1 MEEVTWQ
8 ITQNS
13 VNDRMIESSLIHRFS
28 GSKKFRKRTKL
39 FNNWLEK
46 HRTLKSYKEYVDM
59 KQLINQNKSKDLLTE
74 DDDSYGEEDYSI
86 KHRNIYKSKIKKP
99 KNEIYNNKNIITST
113 PKKIRTQE
121 NEISFTDSYSHQMNK
136 KKTKRRSNILQDK
149 YHDNLQN
156 TDVPV
161 KKKQVIDLQCLKE
174 TEKTQ
179 LIDNKE
185 KSSNFLQTY
194 DDSTVIKKRKKS
206 TEEFFNRKRNNSSM
220 DNKETS
226 KRISDLKCLENN
238 DILIHDE
245 NQKSIDHPKISKIV
259 NHIQEDVSQNPNDI
273 RQITED
279 INITPKKQKIGTYN
293 SDISCDSIDLF
304 DIKSNKVKN
313 DICLLNSFAERTQK
327 SLPRITSTEI
337 INIKY
342 KKINNEGSY
351 TNLSNE
357 SYNSAKLLENNSFLE
372 PFEYEKEAEEE
383 EESQDSLIYVD
394 SMNSSILSPSE
405 KRLRQI
411 KNLNLTMESTS
422 SEDENLNEEIL
433 FNNSNCTIFKKIMT
447 CNKKSNLTIDNTSS
461 EDEMLQQQNSN
472 EKICVD
478 SPKCISKKT
487 TWSKLKLKKSSKIDH
502 KSDQSIFNIQNK
514 NNSISHNNSIN
525 HYSDDNNEYTTEPR
539 ETDISKNYE
548 QERTFHE
555 RPCNLQ
561 DFIREEELLQDSTIS
576 AFTLKDLSKD
586 DEIFFLDIPKTVQ
599 LENLE
604 GQRIILKQKKLNL
617 GKNKYEIL
625 YNEVPS
631 QSCVFSTCK
640 NNKPYKIVNVK
651 PTGSIIVRQK
661 IYPSF
666 SDK

>member
-1 MEEVTWQ
+1 MMIAMEKRIIQ
-8 ITQNS
+8 
-13 VNDRMIESSLIHRFS
+13 SS
-28 GSKKFRKRTKL
+28 T
-39 FNNWLEK
+39 
-46 HRTLKSYKEYVDM
+46 
-59 KQLINQNKSKDLLTE
+59 
-74 DDDSYGEEDYSI
+74 
-86 KHRNIYKSKIKKP
+86 
-99 KNEIYNNKNIITST
+99 EIYI
-113 PKKIRTQE
+113 KKIRTQE

-136 KKTKRRSNILQDK
+136 KNTKTRSNILQDK

-161 KKKQVIDLQCLKE
+161 KKKQLKDLQCLKE
-174 TEKTQ
+174 TKKTQ

-185 KSSNFLQTY
+185 KNSNFLKTH

-206 TEEFFNRKRNNSSM
+206 TEEFFNRKRNNLSM
-220 DNKETS
+220 DDKKTS
-226 KRISDLKCLENN
+226 KRISDSKCLENN
-238 DILIHDE
+238 DVLTHDE
-245 NQKSIDHPKISKIV
+245 NHKSIDHPKISKIV

-279 INITPKKQKIGTYN
+279 INITPEKQKIATYN

-357 SYNSAKLLENNSFLE
+357 SYNSTKLLENNSFLE
-372 PFEYEKEAEEE
+372 PSEYEKEEEEE

-394 SMNSSILSPSE
+394 STNSSILSPSE
-405 KRLRQI
+405 KRLKQI
-411 KNLNLTMESTS
+411 KNLNLTIESTS

-447 CNKKSNLTIDNTSS
+447 CNKKSNLTIDNISS
-461 EDEMLQQQNSN
+461 EDEMLQQNSN

-502 KSDQSIFNIQNK
+502 KSDQSILNIQNK
-514 NNSISHNNSIN
+514 NNSISNNNSIN

-548 QERTFHE
+548 QEETFHE
-555 RPCNLQ
+555 RPCSLQ

-576 AFTLKDLSKD
+576 TFTLKDLSKD

-640 NNKPYKIVNVK
+640 NNKSYKIVNIK
-651 PTGSIIVRQK
+651 PTGSIIVRRK